1 MLTKYT
7 VKRGDTLWTIAKKL
21 LGDGNRY
28 REIMAA
34 NSMLDTVIKPGQ
46 VLKIP
51 SKGSGSTYEEIG
63 RAFEKALND
72 VDNLPSVQKLYQMIG
87 D

>member
-1 MLTKYT
+1 MTTHTVTK
-7 VKRGDTLWTIAKKL
+7 GDTLWTIAKKL

-28 REIMAA
+28 REIMTV
-34 NSMLDTVIKPGQ
+34 NSMLDTVIRPGQ

-72 VDNLPSVQKLYQMIG
+72 VDKLPSVQKLYQMIG